1 MRSKYMMTH
10 DIATMFEFSRQWLI
24 DLHSAT
30 ARLSTIKLV
39 IVDQFGTMP
48 ISTGT

>member
-1 MRSKYMMTH
+1 MMTP
-10 DIATMFEFSRQWLI
+10 DIAMMFEFSRQWLI

-30 ARLSTIKLV
+30 AGLSTFKLV
-39 IVDQFGTMP
+39 TVNQFGTMP